1 MNHFAHL
8 VLSQPTVESTVGNL
22 LGDFAR
28 GVDTGSL
35 SAPVHAGLLNH
46 RAVDRFTDNHPI
58 VLEMRQSFS
67 RRRRRFAG
75 IALDIY
81 FDHLLLQHWDRFERR
96 PLDELISAF
105 YQRMQDG
112 QELMPGAD
120 MRRVTRR
127 MVDYDWFGSYRELD
141 AVAESLDRVA
151 SRIRFNNRFDNAIE
165 ELRRNQRLIEQGFLE
180 FYPDLQRH
188 VAEQA
193 IEARSE
199 ATNP

>member
-1 MNHFAHL
+1 
-8 VLSQPTVESTVGNL
+8 
-22 LGDFAR
+22 
-28 GVDTGSL
+28 
-35 SAPVHAGLLNH
+35 
-46 RAVDRFTDNHPI
+46 
-58 VLEMRQSFS
+58 
-67 RRRRRFAG
+67 
-75 IALDIY
+75 
-81 FDHLLLQHWDRFERR
+81 
-96 PLDELISAF
+96 
-105 YQRMQDG
+105 
-112 QELMPGAD
+112 